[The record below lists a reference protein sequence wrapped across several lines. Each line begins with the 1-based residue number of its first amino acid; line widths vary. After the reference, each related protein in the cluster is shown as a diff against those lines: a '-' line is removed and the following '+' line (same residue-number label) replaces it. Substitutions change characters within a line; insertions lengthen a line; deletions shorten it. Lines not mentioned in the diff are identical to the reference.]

1 MKKYNLIL
9 MFGMVLLI
17 LSLSSVDSFMPRY
30 THKLIHDTA
39 IQTTSNTD
47 SETFQAC
54 VKYPEL
60 CYSGNVLS
68 DISVIFY
75 YTGQG
80 LYTTTHNPPFC
91 RALLDN
97 APKVPGR
104 DTDRMRACAIGG
116 CMHQPADIVSHSK
129 MGEMQ
134 GMVAHAIEKSFLANS
149 VIHVFAEQKLDNY
162 VERQY
167 PELGEES
174 NDYLEYYKECQD
186 LFVIT
191 MLGESSYQEAGF
203 NQAKLNDIF
212 DTFITEVRN
221 SQTGYDKSFKS
232 KSIFVTLKSIPTVLI
247 AIYLSIMLFFF
258 IVPCILV
265 FRVIRKRAT
274 LRHYIGLIIFLPIF
288 LIMAYFLYSS
298 FQGSAF
304 NNFINF
310 IKPISELVPIGDP
323 ETWINLGIQ
332 NTRNFLNQGPS
343 WLDNTDASG
352 MGSIPVLDEATQ
364 KILIYDYLILTAIV
378 VFFIVFTI
386 YLLRGNKIKSNDF
399 TL

>member
-1 MKKYNLIL
+1 MKRYIFTLISL
-9 MFGMVLLI
+9 VLI
-17 LSLSSVDSFMPRY
+17 LSLFSVDAFMPKY
-30 THKLIHDTA
+30 THKLIHETA
-39 IQTTSNTD
+39 IETTSNID
-47 SETFQAC
+47 SETYQAC
-54 VKYPEL
+54 VKYPDL

-129 MGEMQ
+129 MGEMN
-134 GMVAHAIEKSFLANS
+134 GMVTYAIEKSFLANS

-162 VERQY
+162 VEKNN
-167 PELGEES
+167 PGVGEES
-174 NDYLEYYKECQD
+174 LDYLESYKECQD
-186 LFVIT
+186 LFVLT

-203 NQAKLNDIF
+203 TQAKLNEIF
-212 DTFITEVRN
+212 DTFITEIRN
-221 SQTGYDKSFKS
+221 SQTGYDRSFEN
-232 KSIFVTLKSIPTVLI
+232 KSIFVTLKSIPAVLI
-247 AIYLSIMLFFF
+247 AVYISIMLFFF
-258 IVPCILV
+258 IVPSILIFKIV
-265 FRVIRKRAT
+265 RRKAT

-304 NNFINF
+304 NNFIGF
-310 IKPISELVPIGDP
+310 IKPISNIVPIGDP
-323 ETWINLGIQ
+323 ETWVSLGVQ

-343 WLDNTDASG
+343 WLDGTDASG

-364 KILIYDYLILTAIV
+364 KVLIYDYLILTGIV
-378 VFFIVFTI
+378 VFLIVFTI
-386 YLLRGNKIKSNDF
+386 YLLKGNKIKSNDF
-399 TL
+399 SL